1 MGISGFILAAGKG
14 KRLHPFTLHTPKPM
28 LSLLDK
34 PIIHH
39 SVSRLLQANIKRI
52 GIVIS
57 QNDTLITQY
66 IQKTF
71 PELDTVFIVQ
81 KKVLGTAHAVMQLED
96 YTEKENFL
104 VIAGDSLF
112 HASYLQQ
119 LGVLHN
125 EERNAIT
132 LSLVKMDFDQMKSSS
147 TVDYH
152 DRQVWEIREK
162 PTTLDDIL
170 SDLNSAALYVFSNSI
185 FDLLY
190 KIKKSIRGEY
200 ELATVINKT
209 IENGQRVGGLI
220 TDKVYHFSNS
230 HDLWRFNM
238 EFLENSSK
246 RRSNGNLVD
255 PSAKISKSSKIKNSI
270 IGENVVIN
278 NNVRIENTV
287 ILPSTIV
294 EKDYINALVQPGYY
308 ETFSSK
314 YSK

>member
-1 MGISGFILAAGKG
+1 M
-14 KRLHPFTLHTPKPM
+14 
-28 LSLLDK
+28 DK

-39 SVSRLLQANIKRI
+39 SVSRLLQANITRI

-57 QNDTLITQY
+57 QNDTIITQY

-71 PELDTVFIVQ
+71 PELDAVFIVQ
-81 KKVLGTAHAVMQLED
+81 EKVLGTAHAVMQLED

-125 EERNAIT
+125 EERNTIT
-132 LSLVKMDFDQMKSSS
+132 LSLEKMDFDQMKSSS

-162 PTTLDDIL
+162 PTTLDDVL
-170 SDLNSAALYVFSNSI
+170 SGLNSAALYVFSNSI

-190 KIKKSIRGEY
+190 KIKKSIREEY

-238 EFLENSSK
+238 EFLEKRSK
-246 RRSNGNLVD
+246 RKSNGNLIEQ
-255 PSAKISKSSKIKNSI
+255 SAQISKSSKIRNSI
-270 IGENVVIN
+270 IGENVIIN

-294 EKDYINALVQPGYY
+294 EKDYMNALVQPGYY

-314 YSK
+314 KSEWKSI

>member
-1 MGISGFILAAGKG
+1 MKMGISGFILAAGKG

-28 LSLLDK
+28 LPLLDK

-81 KKVLGTAHAVMQLED
+81 EEVLGTAHAVMQLED

-112 HASYLQQ
+112 HASHLQQ

-132 LSLVKMDFDQMKSSS
+132 LSLEKMDFDQMKSSS

-162 PTTLDDIL
+162 PTILDDVL
-170 SDLNSAALYVFSNSI
+170 SNLNSAALYVFSNSI
-185 FDLLY
+185 FDLLC
-190 KIKKSIRGEY
+190 KIKKSIREEY
-200 ELATVINKT
+200 ELASVINKM
-209 IENGQRVGGLI
+209 IKNGQRVGGLI

-238 EFLENSSK
+238 EFLEKWSK
-246 RRSNGNLVD
+246 RQSNGNLIEQ
-255 PSAKISKSSKIKNSI
+255 SAEISKSSKIKNSI
-270 IGENVVIN
+270 IGEDVIIN
-278 NNVRIENTV
+278 NNVSIENTV

-314 YSK
+314 